1 MIRGIGLG
9 LSLTLIAAGAILAW
23 AITATSNDIDLVI
36 TGYITLCVG
45 LFGLFIWIVNTM
57 VNRWALSTGR
67 FHPAPPA
74 PAPLPPP
81 R

>member
-23 AITATSNDIDLVI
+23 AITATSKDIDLVI
-36 TGYITLCVG
+36 TGYIALGVG
-45 LFGLFIWIVNTM
+45 LFGLAIWLVNTS

-67 FHPAPPA
+67 FHPAPGA
-74 PAPLPPP
+74 AGSLPPP
-81 R
+81 H